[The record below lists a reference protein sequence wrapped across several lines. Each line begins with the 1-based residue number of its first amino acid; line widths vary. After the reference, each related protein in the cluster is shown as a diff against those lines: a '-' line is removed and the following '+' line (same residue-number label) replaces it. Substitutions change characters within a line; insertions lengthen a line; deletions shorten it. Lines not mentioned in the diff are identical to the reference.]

1 MWKVKSTRYE
11 ASDAFRQD
19 EAKIEER
26 QIVESADLFDLL
38 RICRDSDSVIYEHD
52 DRTADLGVKTL
63 NAPEGST
70 DAVRPIVGGR

>member
-38 RICRDSDSVIYEHD
+38 RICRDSQTLSYIEHD
-52 DRTADLGVKTL
+52 DRTADLGVKTP
-63 NAPEGST
+63 NALVQGST
-70 DAVRPIVGGR
+70 EAVRPM

>member
-38 RICRDSDSVIYEHD
+38 RSVGTQTLSYIEHD
-52 DRTADLGVKTL
+52 DRTGDLGVKTL
-63 NAPEGST
+63 NALEGST
-70 DAVRPIVGGR
+70 DAVRPM